1 MQQYINGVS
10 SSSGA
15 GIVAELVFVVV
26 VVILVVDIRRWYN
39 SGSHSGSLSI
49 DYCSSAW
56 KWH

>member
-10 SSSGA
+10 SSGA
-15 GIVAELVFVVV
+15 GKVAELVFVVV

>member
-1 MQQYINGVS
+1 MQQYINGV

-39 SGSHSGSLSI
+39 L
-49 DYCSSAW
+49 W
-56 KWH
+56 